1 MSLHTFEE
9 LEVWKRSAKLAAD
22 INIAI
27 HNHSNYAL
35 KDQISRSAI
44 SVPSNIAEGSERDST
59 KDFIRFLRI
68 SKGSCAELR
77 TQLYINQKISQET
90 GSDTLPETNHYIQ
103 ETKEILAML
112 QGFILKLQEISP
124 QQEDPK

>member
-44 SVPSNIAEGSERDST
+44 SVPSNIAEGSERDSV

-77 TQLYINQKISQET
+77 TLLYINQKIA
-90 GSDTLPETNHYIQ
+90 DTIGANQLPETNHYIQ

-112 QGFILKLQEISP
+112 QGLIKKLQERL
-124 QQEDPK
+124 

>member
-27 HNHSNYAL
+27 HNHKNYSL

-112 QGFILKLQEISP
+112 QGLILKLQERL
-124 QQEDPK
+124 

>member
-9 LEVWKRSAKLAAD
+9 LEAWKRSAKLAAD

-27 HNHSNYAL
+27 QNHSNYAL

-77 TQLYINQKISQET
+77 TQLYIN
-90 GSDTLPETNHYIQ
+90 
-103 ETKEILAML
+103 
-112 QGFILKLQEISP
+112 
-124 QQEDPK
+124 

>member
-9 LEVWKRSAKLAAD
+9 LAVWKRSAKLAAD
-22 INIAI
+22 VNIAI
-27 HNHSNYAL
+27 NKHKNYSL

-90 GSDTLPETNHYIQ
+90 GENSLPETQHYIQ

-112 QGFILKLQEISP
+112 QGLIRSLQDKL
-124 QQEDPK
+124 

>member
-9 LEVWKRSAKLAAD
+9 LEVWKRSAKFAAD

-59 KDFIRFLRI
+59 KTSSDF
-68 SKGSCAELR
+68 SE
-77 TQLYINQKISQET
+77 
-90 GSDTLPETNHYIQ
+90 
-103 ETKEILAML
+103 
-112 QGFILKLQEISP
+112 
-124 QQEDPK
+124 